1 MKQWVGYGLL
11 ALSLVVAYQGWANVA
26 KVADTEHLAEAAAC
40 DLGQKECALAG
51 GGVAGYKADVLAR
64 HYQWPTTL
72 GPVHVT
78 CRRAWVF
85 FGRWSCSSE
94 LGTI

>member
-1 MKQWVGYGLL
+1 MKQWVGYVLL

-26 KVADTEHLAEAAAC
+26 KVAETETLAESAAC
-40 DLGQKECALAG
+40 DIGQKECARVA

-64 HYQWPTTL
+64 HYQWQTNH

-85 FGRWSCSSE
+85 FGKWSCTSQ
-94 LGTI
+94 LGTM

>member
-1 MKQWVGYGLL
+1 MKQWVGYVLL

-26 KVADTEHLAEAAAC
+26 KVAETEPLARSVAC
-40 DLGQKECALAG
+40 EVGQKECAITKDGIAG
-51 GGVAGYKADVLAR
+51 HKADVFAR

-85 FGRWSCSSE
+85 FGQWSCTSA
-94 LGTI
+94 LGAM